1 MLIKNNNFDKLILG
15 TANLENEYG
24 ILRNNFKKKEFEK
37 INKTIPKKKKL
48 TIDTAFSYK
57 KAEKI
62 IGNISIKNKNY
73 FDIITKIPPLK
84 DYKFPEKNF
93 IFCKSIFK
101 EFTNE

>member
-24 ILRNNFKKKEFEK
+24 ILRDKFKKKNLKKLLNLFQ
-37 INKTIPKKKKL
+37 KKKL

-84 DYKFPEKNF
+84 DYKFPEKKF
-93 IFCKSIFK
+93 YIL
-101 EFTNE
+101 

>member
-1 MLIKNNNFDKLILG
+1 MLIKNNNFDKLG

-24 ILRNNFKKKEFEK
+24 ILRDKFKKEFEK
-37 INKTIPKKKKL
+37 ITSIKKKKL

-84 DYKFPEKNF
+84 DYKFPEKKF
-93 IFCKSIFK
+93 YIL
-101 EFTNE
+101 